1 MKNISII
8 AAIADNY
15 AIGKNNDLLWRLPND
30 MKRFK
35 ELTQGHTIVMGRRTF
50 ESLPKGA
57 LPNRKNVVMTSMPE
71 AIGTNTFV
79 CTSWEEMT
87 DLTEKDPDVYIIG
100 GASVYEDALSI
111 ANRMYLTWVHADF
124 DADVFFPQIDF
135 SQWEEVRR
143 KDFPADEKQPYSYN
157 FVDYI
162 RKNNE

>member
-71 AIGTNTFV
+71 AIGTNAFV

-111 ANRMYLTWVHADF
+111 ASRMYLTWVHADF
-124 DADVFFPQIDF
+124 DADVYFPQIDF
-135 SQWEEVRR
+135 SQWEEVSR
-143 KDFPADEKQPYSYN
+143 KDFPADEKHPYSYT